1 MFKKYVRTEIL
12 EMRPVTQ
19 IMVDAGAHELLA
31 ANIDMSL
38 VDIDNES
45 PKIGDM
51 IARNNDIIGNE
62 WLISAEFFKEN
73 FKEIDVQTDYQTA
86 IDCEFDSNLMGFI
99 IETRHRN
106 GIVTEKDVR
115 EFLDGLTQSN

>member
-19 IMVDAGAHELLA
+19 VMVDAGAYELLA

-38 VDIDNES
+38 DDIDNES

-51 IARNNDIIGNE
+51 IARNNDIRDGE

-73 FKEIDVQTDYQTA
+73 FKEIED
-86 IDCEFDSNLMGFI
+86 
-99 IETRHRN
+99 
-106 GIVTEKDVR
+106 K
-115 EFLDGLTQSN
+115 